1 MHNLCMM
8 MMINIIL
15 MVVVMV
21 MVMVVVVVMVEN
33 MIVIRWYIACLIQF
47 ISNMILIQIVVE

>member
-15 MVVVMV
+15 MVVVM
-21 MVMVVVVVMVEN
+21 VMVEN